1 MRVLF
6 PQPLGP
12 LIATNSFRAISSDTP
27 SRACTVRCPLVY
39 SRLRFFRMIKP
50 ALSAT
55 EPFRANQAAE
65 TNNNAGR
72 ATHLWL
78 SVPSELETRAKLH
91 SAKIVGSG
99 GYSSKSP
106 ISGPEVR
113 ESKALVIEGV
123 EHFGAY
129 LEYLTFAD
137 LELLGKRSVQICN
150 AIAS

>member
-1 MRVLF
+1 VKR
-6 PQPLGP
+6 PQDGEGALGAVFAA
-12 LIATNSFRAISSDTP
+12 LALQEITP
-27 SRACTVRCPLVY
+27 MHGA
-39 SRLRFFRMIKP
+39 
-50 ALSAT
+50 
-55 EPFRANQAAE
+55 FRANQAAE

-99 GYSSKSP
+99 GYSSKRSV
-106 ISGPEVR
+106 SGPEIR
-113 ESKALVIEGV
+113 EAKALVIEGV

-137 LELLGKRSVQICN
+137 LELLGKRSVQVCD